1 MSRKGNN
8 RRRELRRK
16 PKAAKSKQKDK
27 QTEVVVT
34 SRNERENE
42 INKRY
47 LILCEGE
54 TEEAYFSGLR
64 SNVLLK
70 EKFKAVKIE
79 IIAPHHKKGTP
90 NKLKDNSL
98 MGLVWEAMKRKKA
111 AQKERN
117 PYDEIWI
124 VTDNDERNSYIISK
138 NTLKKTKDILT
149 PTQYKKLSGYLDA
162 FFLSDRDYK
171 DFLQNTIGLTNPKM
185 QEVIEK
191 TDKNTLFDDYENPDP
206 KTMFY
211 SGSQFV
217 YGQNRDLPPDEK
229 DFDPTWKSW
238 LKKAYSCRTFES
250 WLILHFEACKIPFT
264 VCKEISDS
272 FNPAN
277 IIHHLWKFAPYYVK
291 GFDAYKT
298 GKPDAYN
305 ILKPFPFNPKYE
317 TEIEAQAVIDKVH
330 VAMLRAYWLR
340 EQMQI
345 QLKLQSGR
353 YYEVNPYTDVDHL
366 LSNLLEREVTYAHFN
381 QLINFD
387 EMQIKCVFDS
397 KNNELKIIY
406 LANLSSDNSI
416 LINAN
421 NVENFFK
428 ILTVNN
434 KYEHE
439 YIFPVSINKTIHV
452 NPEGAAQLFTVQF
465 QNIPQSI
472 ETYMVI
478 QNKNQNRFLYL
489 PIQNV
494 SV

>member
-1 MSRKGNN
+1 MSRSKN
-8 RRRELRRK
+8 RRRESKRT
-16 PKAAKSKQKDK
+16 PKAAKSKRKVK
-27 QTEVVVT
+27 ELEVIVL
-34 SRNERENE
+34 SERKEKENE

-54 TEEAYFSGLR
+54 TEAAYFSGLR

-264 VCKEISDS
+264 VCKEISES

-277 IIHHLWKFAPYYVK
+277 VIHHLWKFAPLYSK
-291 GFDAYKT
+291 GFETKKEEKVDAYH
-298 GKPDAYN
+298 
-305 ILKPFPFNPKYE
+305 ILKPYPYNLKYE
-317 TEIEAQAVIDKVH
+317 TEAEAQAVIWKVH
-330 VAMLRAYWLR
+330 AAIFRACWLRA
-340 EQMQI
+340 QMQPE
-345 QLKLQSGR
+345 LKLQSGK
-353 YYEVNPYTDVDHL
+353 YYEVNPYTDMDYL
-366 LSNLLEREVTYAHFN
+366 LSSLLEREVFYGDFN
-381 QLINFD
+381 EPVEFD
-387 EMQIKCVFDS
+387 EIQIKCVFDLKS
-397 KNNELKIIY
+397 NELKVIELI
-406 LANLSSDNSI
+406 NLSTKKSI
-416 LINAN
+416 LINAT
-421 NVENFFK
+421 NVEQFFK
-428 ILTVNN
+428 ILVIND

-439 YIFPVSINKTIHV
+439 YILPQSISKTIHI
-452 NPEGAAQLFTVQF
+452 NPEGTEDSFTVQF
-465 QNIPQSI
+465 HNIPQSL
-472 ETYMVI
+472 EAYMII
-478 QNKNQNRFLYL
+478 QNKNQRKFLYL
-489 PIQNV
+489 PI
-494 SV
+494 